1 MSSIDGKRTAGDRL
15 GTAPLKGLIF
25 SMALPTVAAQLV
37 NLLYNLVDRVYV
49 GHIPGEGAMALA
61 GLGITFPVVIMVTA
75 FSNLIG
81 MGGASRASIVMGE
94 GNRQQAEK
102 ILGNCMFLVLVLS
115 IALSAF
121 FMLFKEPVLRAFG
134 ASDVT
139 LPYAD
144 DYLGV
149 YLMGTFFVMAALS
162 LNPFIT
168 NQGFAKT
175 SMLTTC
181 IGAVLNIALDPVF
194 IYVLGMGVKGAAAAT
209 VISQAVSALWVLA
222 FLRSRRSGLKLRLAD
237 MKPDRTIIWAVV
249 SLGIS
254 PFVMSSTE
262 CLIQLTFNQG
272 MVRYGNDMYVSLMSI
287 MFSINQAVWMP
298 MQGFAQGVQPIIG
311 YNYGAGNVKRVWKS
325 FYVMLAVCLSFSML
339 MVGTVVIWP
348 EFYLSLFTSEQE
360 LVDLGRLP
368 MRIFMFGM
376 MFMGAQSSCQQTFL
390 GLGQAKISVFIALL
404 RKVILLWPLAM
415 ILPRIANMGVWGLYL
430 AEPVSDTISAT
441 TCTIVF
447 FVYVKKL
454 LAKREQEMTEK
465 SV

>member
-325 FYVMLAVCLSFSML
+325 FYVMLAVCLSFSVL

-360 LVDLGRLP
+360 LVDLGAPADADFHVRHDVYGCAEQLP
-368 MRIFMFGM
+368 TDIPGTWAGEDFCIYRAATKSHSAVAAGDDPATDREYGSLGAVSGGAGQRYDQRDNMYNRIF
-376 MFMGAQSSCQQTFL
+376 CL
-390 GLGQAKISVFIALL
+390 
-404 RKVILLWPLAM
+404 
-415 ILPRIANMGVWGLYL
+415 
-430 AEPVSDTISAT
+430 
-441 TCTIVF
+441 C
-447 FVYVKKL
+447 
-454 LAKREQEMTEK
+454 EK
-465 SV
+465 AAGKA